1 MNRTSSVVALVVL
14 SFTLTACQKQSAPKE
29 PAPTPASDTKHAIDS
44 VKPGSY
50 EDWCD
55 EHQVPETMCTRC
67 NPKLVAAF
75 KATNDWCEEHQLP
88 ESQCK
93 LCNPSLKI
101 ERPPKPTGAQ

>member
-1 MNRTSSVVALVVL
+1 MKRTSSLVVLVVL
-14 SFTLTACQKQSAPKE
+14 SFTLAACQKQSAPKE
-29 PAPTPASDTKHAIDS
+29 PAPTPAADTKHASDS

-50 EDWCD
+50 EDWCE

-93 LCNPSLKI
+93 LCNPNLKI
-101 ERPPKPTGAQ
+101 ERPPKPAGAP